1 MAGTTR
7 NSSDAPILTT
17 EAQLEAVLQTI
28 LGGDAVKAWHQSK
41 TIWFSVLTVVLGA
54 ATVFGYIPEPSPEVS
69 GGLVTIIG
77 AVFAVLRVVTS
88 GAIE

>member
-7 NSSDAPILTT
+7 AASDAPILTT
-17 EAQLEAVLQTI
+17 EAQLEAILDKL

-41 TIWFSVLTVVLGA
+41 TIWFGILTVILGA
-54 ATVFGYIPEPSPEVS
+54 ATVFGYVPEPSAEVS

-88 GAIE
+88 SSIE